1 MANSRFYSSLAVP
14 NTLGATITN
23 ASGSLYLGTAPVGYP
38 TQFPFTLVLE
48 TGTGN
53 MELVQVNSGAG
64 TSGSPWVV
72 SRGFDGTTAVGHS
85 AGVAVGHD
93 SSAFDFTTSRTHE
106 ALITSGSGAHG
117 LPSAAWLTS
126 QLAQIAQTVIAGAT
140 GTITFAAIPAT
151 YRHLL
156 LVVHGKSSDTTSD
169 HTDVG
174 VQVNGDSTNS
184 YTWCEWSMTTE
195 SGSMVTAANYSNGT
209 FWPWVIKI
217 AGSNAA
223 VGVSDAG
230 GGWVLFPGYASTA
243 FAKPYVSQSGFGNS
257 GSGSNL
263 LGVRSGWGWYGPA
276 AVAAISQLV
285 LTASA
290 GNFMTGTVASLYGI
304 GS

>member
-1 MANSRFYSSLAVP
+1 MLGPTLTNSTA
-14 NTLGATITN
+14 
-23 ASGSLYLGTAPVGYP
+23 SLYLASSPVGYP
-38 TQFPFTLVLE
+38 TSFPFTLVLE
-48 TGTGN
+48 PGTGN

-64 TSGSPWVV
+64 TVGTPWVV
-72 SRGFDGTTAVGHS
+72 ARGFDGTTAVSH
-85 AGVAVGHD
+85 AANVAVQHD
-93 SSAFDFTTSRTHE
+93 SSAFDFTTSRSHE

-140 GTITFAAIPAT
+140 GTITFSAIPAT

-156 LVVHGKSSDTTSD
+156 LVVHGRSSDTTLD
-169 HTDVG
+169 HTDVA

-184 YTWCEWSMTTE
+184 YTYCEWALSSET
-195 SGSMVTAANYSNGT
+195 GSLVTAANMGNGT
-209 FWPWVIKI
+209 TWPWVIKI
-217 AGSNAA
+217 AASNSAVA
-223 VGVSDAG
+223 VGDGG
-230 GGWVLFPGYASTA
+230 GGWVLFPGYASTS

-257 GSGSNL
+257 GAGSNL
-263 LGVRSGWGWYGPA
+263 LGVRNGWGWYGPA
-276 AVAAISQLV
+276 AIAAINQLV